1 MLHEGVTVTVTS
13 GNDLWDCGVYILTL
27 STVAMNTT
35 NFRGYRKYGSRHPIK
50 IALIGSRGIPP
61 RYGGT
66 ETFVYELSKRLK
78 EDFDIYVTSEGDG
91 FYMDEYKGIKRIHIW
106 AKHTPTMTLPAIYDI
121 IATLYLLKKV
131 PDINLLFYVA
141 PDGAYA
147 AILAKLARKKTIV
160 STDGVEWQ
168 RLFARMKYVPL
179 FNKPMYLLTMLALFF
194 AEFFACKIPDATI
207 ADSIAIKNYIE
218 RRWKPKKVIY
228 IAYGIRQLPQ
238 IDEEK
243 QRTILHKLGLERH
256 GYYLTVGRIVAE
268 NNIHMEIQAFTQAK
282 TSKKLVIVGPTNPED
297 PYVKYLYKLKKDDQ
311 RIIFTGPIYD
321 TTILSTLRANCKAY
335 IHAYTVGGTNPSLLE
350 QLQYNRPILT
360 YDVPFHREILR
371 EKGIYFK
378 TTEELRQKIEE
389 IDNKDVT
396 IQWNPPKIFTW
407 QHVANTYK
415 QLFKQLVR

>member
-1 MLHEGVTVTVTS
+1 MNISTS
-13 GNDLWDCGVYILTL
+13 
-27 STVAMNTT
+27 
-35 NFRGYRKYGSRHPIK
+35 REYRKYSLRHRIK
-50 IALIGSRGIPP
+50 VALIGSRGIPP

-66 ETFVYELSKRLK
+66 ETFVYELSRRFK
-78 EDFDIYVTSEGDG
+78 EDFDIYVTCEDNG
-91 FYMDEYKGIKRIHIW
+91 FYMDEYEGIKRIHIW
-106 AKHTPTMTLPAIYDI
+106 AKHTPTMTLPVIYDI
-121 IATLYLLKKV
+121 IATLYLLRKV

-147 AILAKLARKKTIV
+147 AILAKLVGKRTVV

-168 RLFARMKYVPL
+168 RLLTRIKYAPL
-179 FNKPMYLLTMLALFF
+179 SHKPMYLLAMFALFL

-207 ADSIAIKNYIE
+207 ADAITIKHNIE
-218 RRWKPKKVIY
+218 RRWKPKKAIY
-228 IAYGIRQLPQ
+228 IAYGVRQLPQ

-243 QRTILHKLGLERH
+243 QKTILHKLGLEKH

-268 NNIHMEIQAFTQAK
+268 NNIHMEIQAFAQAK
-282 TSKKLVIVGPTNPED
+282 ISKKLVIVGPINPSD
-297 PYVKYLYKLKKDDQ
+297 PYVKYLYKLKKDDP
-311 RIIFTGPIYD
+311 RIILTGPIYD
-321 TTILSTLRANCKAY
+321 TATLSTLRANCKAY

-350 QLQYNRPILT
+350 QLQYNRPILA

-389 IDNKDVT
+389 IDNKEVT

>member
-1 MLHEGVTVTVTS
+1 
-13 GNDLWDCGVYILTL
+13 
-27 STVAMNTT
+27 
-35 NFRGYRKYGSRHPIK
+35 
-50 IALIGSRGIPP
+50 
-61 RYGGT
+61 
-66 ETFVYELSKRLK
+66 
-78 EDFDIYVTSEGDG
+78 
-91 FYMDEYKGIKRIHIW
+91 
-106 AKHTPTMTLPAIYDI
+106 
-121 IATLYLLKKV
+121 
-131 PDINLLFYVA
+131 
-141 PDGAYA
+141 
-147 AILAKLARKKTIV
+147 
-160 STDGVEWQ
+160 
-168 RLFARMKYVPL
+168 
-179 FNKPMYLLTMLALFF
+179 MLALFF

-207 ADSIAIKNYIE
+207 ADSIAIKHHIE

-282 TSKKLVIVGPTNPED
+282 TSKKLVIVGPTNPKD

-321 TTILSTLRANCKAY
+321 ITILSTLRANCKAY